1 MVYYIRLVVLL
12 YIYAT
17 GVDKDR
23 KHAKYH
29 TTMVKWFYEVQDAGK
44 LYLNSVTVSLD
55 TALAGAHISLNCKHI
70 SFPRS

>member
-1 MVYYIRLVVLL
+1 MQLGLIKTVNMQSI
-12 YIYAT
+12 IQ
-17 GVDKDR
+17 
-23 KHAKYH
+23 
-29 TTMVKWFYEVQDAGK
+29 TMVIWFYEVQDAGK

>member
-1 MVYYIRLVVLL
+1 
-12 YIYAT
+12 
-17 GVDKDR
+17 
-23 KHAKYH
+23 
-29 TTMVKWFYEVQDAGK
+29 MVKWFYEVQDAGK